1 MVICLKLGVLKIV
14 KRRLKSKCL
23 RIFVYMR
30 RKSIGLIIGLM
41 LFALL
46 GVIAM
51 QYYFIHQSYNLKA
64 QLFDEAVNAAL
75 NTVVLKAEKKEAI
88 DFIEAQEAKNIRNK
102 QLREK
107 QQREIEEEWQTKA
120 VVERMRRRQRQME
133 AEYRELESEL
143 KRQFP
148 SATLI
153 PNWFY
158 ETYMRD
164 PKLKRLVKVSLKQS
178 ASGIYQNNSMEIYA
192 ERSVTNP
199 KKAKDDSVRYV
210 ILDDYANEF
219 AVVVLPPPRDRQLDE
234 QIKRY
239 EEQEKIRQA
248 TQFFDSYMSNAQQ
261 PATSVIENLANDF
274 ELAKQ
279 PLKKRINPSYI
290 EAELKEELLHRKIN
304 LPFNMVITEGSD
316 DSVLFQMASFNGNF
330 DLKNSYATL
339 LFPNS
344 MIKSSGKL
352 AINFPSRTS
361 LLLGSMGVMLGSSAA
376 LLLVL
381 IGCFTYTIFIILRQK
396 KISEMKTDFINNM
409 THEFKTPVATIMIA
423 SESLKDPEII
433 TDAKRVDKLASIIYD
448 ENVRLGNHIERV
460 LNIAKIDKG
469 DLKLDKQELNLND
482 LVAAVVDSMD
492 LQLKKRDA
500 QVDMQIEAANPILYG
515 DEFHLSNVIF
525 NLIDNAIKYSKDIP
539 EITIRTKNVG
549 NHLHIIVADKG
560 IGMSRDQLSKIF
572 DQFYRVSTGNLHDV
586 KGFGLGLSYVHD
598 IIKRMKG
605 TVKVKSEKN
614 KGTEFELIL
623 PTIKN

>member
-1 MVICLKLGVLKIV
+1 MK
-14 KRRLKSKCL
+14 
-23 RIFVYMR
+23 

-51 QYYFIHQSYNLKA
+51 QYYFINQSYHLKA

-75 NTVVLKAEKKEAI
+75 NTVVLKAEKKEAV
-88 DFIEAQEAKNIRNK
+88 DFIEAQEAKNIRTK

-107 QQREIEEEWQTKA
+107 RQREIEVEWKTKA
-120 VVERMRRRQRQME
+120 LIDQMRRKQRQME
-133 AEYRELESEL
+133 QEFADLETKFKRE
-143 KRQFP
+143 FP
-148 SATLI
+148 SAVQI
-153 PNWFY
+153 SNSFY
-158 ETYMRD
+158 ETYIRD
-164 PKLKRLVKVSLKQS
+164 PKLKGLVKVSVTQVPE
-178 ASGIYQNNSMEIYA
+178 GIYQRNNIDVYV
-192 ERSVTNP
+192 ERRVSYT
-199 KKAKDDSVRYV
+199 KKAKDDSVRYLV
-210 ILDDYANEF
+210 LDDYARGWELVTF
-219 AVVVLPPPRDRQLDE
+219 PPMRSRELDE
-234 QIKRY
+234 QIKSY
-239 EEQEKIRQA
+239 EEQEKIRKA
-248 TQFFDSYMSNAQQ
+248 THFFDSFMSDAEV
-261 PATSVIENLANDF
+261 PATSVIESLANDF

-279 PLKKRINPSYI
+279 PLKNRVNPAYI
-290 EAELKEELLHRKIN
+290 KQELKEELINRKID
-304 LPFNMVITEGSD
+304 LPFNMVITEGLN
-316 DSVLFQMASFNGNF
+316 DSVLFQLASFKRNLDQGHAY
-330 DLKNSYATL
+330 STL

-352 AINFPSRTS
+352 SINFPSKTAS
-361 LLLGSMGVMLGSSAA
+361 IFGSMGVMLGSSAA

-433 TDAKRVDKLASIIYD
+433 ADSKRVDRLANIIYD

-460 LNIAKIDKG
+460 LNIARIDKG
-469 DLKLDKQELNLND
+469 DLRLDKQELNMND
-482 LVAAVVDSMD
+482 LLAAVVDSMD
-492 LQLKKRDA
+492 LQLKKREA
-500 QVDMQIEAANPILYG
+500 KVMMQLEAHHPLVCG

-525 NLIDNAIKYSKDIP
+525 NLMDNAIKYSKDIP
-539 EITIRTKNVG
+539 EITIKTWNSG
-549 NHLHIIVADKG
+549 HHLHLSVADKG
-560 IGMSRDQLSKIF
+560 IGMTKDQLSKIF

-614 KGTEFELIL
+614 KGTEFELVL
-623 PTIKN
+623 PVIKH

>member
-1 MVICLKLGVLKIV
+1 
-14 KRRLKSKCL
+14 
-23 RIFVYMR
+23 MR
-30 RKSIGLIIGLM
+30 RKSIGVIVGLM

-64 QLFDEAVNAAL
+64 QLFDEAVTAAL

-88 DFIEAQEAKNIRNK
+88 DFIETQEAKSIRNK
-102 QLREK
+102 QLRE
-107 QQREIEEEWQTKA
+107 QQ
-120 VVERMRRRQRQME
+120 QRQME
-133 AEYRELESEL
+133 EEWKVKAFIEKARRKQRIMEAEYNNLVSEL
-143 KRQFP
+143 RRQFP
-148 SATLI
+148 SATPLD
-153 PNWFY
+153 NEFY
-158 ETYMRD
+158 ETYMKD
-164 PKLKRLVKVSLKQS
+164 PKLMKRLVKFSIKQS
-178 ASGIYQNNSMEIYA
+178 ATGIYQDNTLDIY
-192 ERSVTNP
+192 VDNP
-199 KKAKDDSVRYV
+199 VSHPKAAKDDSVRFV
-210 ILDDYANEF
+210 ILDDYMRDI
-219 AVVVLPPPRDRQLDE
+219 AVVVLPPPRDRKLDA

-239 EEQEKIRQA
+239 EEQLQLKHA
-248 TQFFDSYMSNAQQ
+248 TRIFDSFMSQ
-261 PATSVIENLANDF
+261 PTTTTASIIENLANDF

-279 PLKKRINPSYI
+279 PLKKRIDPTYI
-290 EAELKEELLHRKIN
+290 EEALKEELQNRKIS

-316 DSVLFQMASFNGNF
+316 DSVLFHLASYNGAFNMQNAY
-330 DLKNSYATL
+330 STL

-352 AINFPSRTS
+352 AVSFPSRTS

-381 IGCFTYTIFIILRQK
+381 IGCFAYTIFIILRQK

-423 SESLKDPEII
+423 SESLKDPEI
-433 TDAKRVDKLASIIYD
+433 TSDFKRVDRLANIIYD

-469 DLKLDKQELNLND
+469 DLHLDKQQLNLND
-482 LVAAVVDSMD
+482 LVGAVVDSMD
-492 LQLKKRDA
+492 LQLKKREA
-500 QVDMQIEAANPILYG
+500 SVHLQINAEKPLLVG

-525 NLIDNAIKYSKDIP
+525 NLIDNAIKYSKDAP
-539 EITIRTKNVG
+539 DITVKTWNSG
-549 NHLHIIVADKG
+549 HHIHMVVADKG

-586 KGFGLGLSYVHD
+586 KGFGLGLSYVQD
-598 IIKRMKG
+598 IIKRLKG

-614 KGTEFELIL
+614 KGTEFEIIL
-623 PTIKN
+623 PVSDR

>member
-1 MVICLKLGVLKIV
+1 
-14 KRRLKSKCL
+14 
-23 RIFVYMR
+23 MR

-88 DFIEAQEAKNIRNK
+88 DFIEAQEVKNIRNK

-107 QQREIEEEWQTKA
+107 QQRELEEEWQAKA
-120 VVERMRRRQRQME
+120 FIERIRKKQRQTE
-133 AEYRELESEL
+133 IEYRELESEL

-164 PKLKRLVKVSLKQS
+164 PKLKKLVKVSIKQS
-178 ASGIYQNNSMEIYA
+178 PSGIYQNNSMEIYA

-210 ILDDYANEF
+210 ILDDYMNEF

-239 EEQEKIRQA
+239 EEQEKIKQA
-248 TQFFDSYMSNAQQ
+248 TQFFDSYMSNAQKS
-261 PATSVIENLANDF
+261 ATSVIENLANDF

-279 PLKKRINPSYI
+279 PLKKRVNPSYI
-290 EAELKEELLHRKIN
+290 ERELREELLHRKIN

-316 DSVLFQMASFNGNF
+316 DSVLFQMASFNGHFNT
-330 DLKNSYATL
+330 KNSYATL

-423 SESLKDPEII
+423 SESLKDPEIVA
-433 TDAKRVDKLASIIYD
+433 DAKRVDKLASIIYD

-469 DLKLDKQELNLND
+469 DLKLDRQELNLND
-482 LVAAVVDSMD
+482 LVTAVIDSMD
-492 LQLKKRDA
+492 LQLKKREA
-500 QVDMQIEAANPILYG
+500 RVDLQIKASNPVLYG
-515 DEFHLSNVIF
+515 DEFHLSNVVF
-525 NLIDNAIKYSKDIP
+525 NLIDNAIKYSKGAP
-539 EITIRTKNVG
+539 EITIKTKNVG
-549 NHLHIIVADKG
+549 NHIHITVADKG
-560 IGMSRDQLSKIF
+560 IGMTRDQLSKIF
-572 DQFYRVSTGNLHDV
+572 EQFYRVSTGNLHDV

-623 PTIKN
+623 PIMKN

>member
-1 MVICLKLGVLKIV
+1 
-14 KRRLKSKCL
+14 
-23 RIFVYMR
+23 MR
-30 RKSIGLIIGLM
+30 RKNIGLIIGLM

-64 QLFDEAVNAAL
+64 QLFDEAVNATL

-107 QQREIEEEWQTKA
+107 QQRELEEEWQAKA
-120 VVERMRRRQRQME
+120 VVERMRKRQRQME

-164 PKLKRLVKVSLKQS
+164 PKLKKLVKVSLKQS

-210 ILDDYANEF
+210 ILDDYMNEF
-219 AVVVLPPPRDRQLDE
+219 AVVVLPPSRDRQLDE

-239 EEQEKIRQA
+239 EEQEKLKQA

-261 PATSVIENLANDF
+261 PASSVIENLANDF

-290 EAELKEELLHRKIN
+290 ERELKEELLQRKIN

-423 SESLKDPEII
+423 SESLKDPEIV
-433 TDAKRVDKLASIIYD
+433 TDVKRVDKLANIIYD

-469 DLKLDKQELNLND
+469 DLKLDRQELNLND

-492 LQLKKRDA
+492 LQLKKREALVNMQLDA
-500 QVDMQIEAANPILYG
+500 VNPLLHG

-525 NLIDNAIKYSKDIP
+525 NLIDNAIKYSKGIP
-539 EITIRTKNVG
+539 EITIKTKNIG
-549 NHLHIIVADKG
+549 HHIHVIVSDKG

-586 KGFGLGLSYVHD
+586 KGFGLGLSYVND

-623 PTIKN
+623 PIIKN